1 MSCTAVVGVANLE
14 TTVPIDGFPLP
25 YEPVR
30 YRPFGLHTTVGGVGF
45 NVAKALSV
53 LGDDVRLAGLIGPD
67 IAGQIV
73 QREVDGQGLKNFL
86 LPLAAKTPQSV
97 VLYDPQGGR
106 QINTDLADLL
116 DLAYPKDSFKYVLE
130 GCDTAV
136 ITNVNFTRPLLE
148 EVKRRGIR
156 IVTDVHTIHDLEDD
170 YNQDYMAAADVL
182 FMSHERLPCA
192 PEDWLA
198 RVMERYAPDVAVVS
212 LGAEGALLATKDTGT
227 HLVPAVKTRKVVNT
241 VGAGDAL
248 LAAFVH
254 FYSASYD
261 ALSALELAV
270 VFASYKLGEAGASS
284 GFLSEA
290 DLLRLAEDRGVVQRS
305 T

>member
-1 MSCTAVVGVANLE
+1 MSCIAVIGVANLE

-30 YRPFGLHTTVGGVGF
+30 YRPFGLHTSVGGVGF

-73 QREVDGQGLKNFL
+73 QREVDGQGLSNFL

-97 VLYDPQGGR
+97 VLYDPQGRR
-106 QINTDLADLL
+106 QINTDLADLP
-116 DLAYPKDSFKYVLE
+116 DLAYPKDSFEYVLE

-148 EVKRRGIR
+148 EVKRRGMR
-156 IVTDVHTIHDLEDD
+156 IITDVHTIYDLEDD

>member
-1 MSCTAVVGVANLE
+1 MSCIAVIGVTNLE

-30 YRPFGLHTTVGGVGF
+30 YRPFGLHTSVGGVGF

-67 IAGQIV
+67 IAGQVV
-73 QREVDGQGLKNFL
+73 QEEVDRQGLSNFL

-97 VLYDPQGGR
+97 VLYDSRGRR

-116 DLAYPKDSFKYVLE
+116 DLAYPKDRFEHVLE

-148 EVKRRGIR
+148 EVKRRGVR
-156 IVTDVHTIHDLEDD
+156 IVTDVHTVRDLEDD

-182 FMSHERLPCA
+182 FMSHEKLPCA

-212 LGAEGALLATKDTGT
+212 LGARGALLATKDVRTT
-227 HLVPAVKTRKVVNT
+227 HLVPAVKTREVVNT

-254 FYSASYD
+254 FYSASYG
-261 ALSALELAV
+261 ARSALELAE

-284 GFLSEA
+284 GFLTEA
-290 DLLRLAEDRGVVQRS
+290 DLLRLAEDLAQRS